1 MAHLPYYNS
10 KAHEIPSV
18 THIISLLNKKGLMDW
33 SNWLGLQRIKYRA
46 FLDEKALLG
55 TLVHN
60 KIECDICKTHYS
72 PHIDY
77 KLEREADVRFNYYL
91 QWKRDCNV
99 IPKYSELRLH
109 NERYGGTI
117 DFIGTVNNELALV
130 DFKTSKKPHFT
141 HFMQLAAYLNLL
153 QFKEPEIYDKLTT
166 CRIVCFTGKA
176 DVPII
181 SKSKRIEE
189 MVEYRTAFEKLYEAF
204 IVLNHISIEDWKGP
218 II

>member
-33 SNWLGLQRIKYRA
+33 SNWLGFQRIKYRA

-60 KIECDICKTHYS
+60 KIECDICNTHYS

-91 QWKRDCNV
+91 QWKRDCHV
-99 IPKYSELRLH
+99 EPKYSELRLH

-117 DFIGTVNNELALV
+117 DFIGIVNGELTLG

-153 QFKEPEIYDKLTT
+153 QFKEPEIYDKLTN
-166 CRIVCFTGKA
+166 CRIICFTGKS

-181 SKSKRIEE
+181 SRSKRVEE

-204 IVLNHISIEDWKGP
+204 IVLNRISIEDWKGP
-218 II
+218 IV

>member
-18 THIISLLNKKGLMDW
+18 TQIISLLNKKGLMDW
-33 SNWLGLQRIKYRA
+33 SNWLGFQRIKYRA
-46 FLDEKALLG
+46 FLDEKSLLG

-60 KIECDICKTHYS
+60 KIECDINQTHYS

-91 QWKRDCNV
+91 QWKRDCKV
-99 IPKYSELRLH
+99 EPKYSELRLH

-117 DFIGTVNNELALV
+117 DFIGIANGEMTLG
-130 DFKTSKKPHFT
+130 DFKTSKKPQFT
-141 HFMQLAAYLNLL
+141 HFMQLAAYLNLI
-153 QFKEPEIYDKLTT
+153 QFREPELYEQITT
-166 CRIVCFTGKA
+166 CRIVCFTGKP
-176 DVPII
+176 DVPIV
-181 SKSKRIEE
+181 SKAMKVEE

-204 IVLNHISIEDWKGP
+204 KLLNTISIDDWKGSL
-218 II
+218 I

>member
-33 SNWLGLQRIKYRA
+33 SNWLGFQRIKYRA

-60 KIECDICKTHYS
+60 KIECDICNTHYS

-91 QWKRDCNV
+91 QWKRDCHV
-99 IPKYSELRLH
+99 EPKYSELRLH

-117 DFIGTVNNELALV
+117 DFIGIVNGELTLG

-141 HFMQLAAYLNLL
+141 HFMQLAAYLNLI
-153 QFKEPEIYDKLTT
+153 QFKEPEIYDKLTN
-166 CRIVCFTGKA
+166 CRIICFTGKS

-181 SKSKRIEE
+181 SKSKRVEE
-189 MVEYRTAFEKLYEAF
+189 MVEYRMAFEKLYEAF
-204 IVLNHISIEDWKGP
+204 IILNRISIEDWKGP
-218 II
+218 IV